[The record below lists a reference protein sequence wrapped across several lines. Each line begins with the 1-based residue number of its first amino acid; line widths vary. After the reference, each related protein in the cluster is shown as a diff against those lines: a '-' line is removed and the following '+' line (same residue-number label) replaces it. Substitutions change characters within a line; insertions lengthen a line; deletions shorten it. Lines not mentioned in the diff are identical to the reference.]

1 MKYYIVTLFILVAL
15 MVGCAGPN
23 PNVGER
29 TSDMAWLNERY
40 AEAVDIVKPRAERG
54 EPWAQL
60 RLAMFYEGG
69 MGMGRNMELAI
80 QWYEKVAVQK
90 AEGDWAE
97 GLMVGATGRN
107 GYFNQNSDA
116 RIAQY
121 NLAVI
126 FLKGKHG
133 VKKDLIKSY
142 VNIRTVVEETNGRD
156 IFFCCE
162 FAGGRIFPA
171 KDIART
177 YQEVLQEMTPEQ
189 KAEAEKKFLEVKL
202 IKIK

>member
-1 MKYYIVTLFILVAL
+1 MRICLTAIFLTFILLA
-15 MVGCAGPN
+15 GCAGPN

-29 TSDMAWLNERY
+29 ITDYAWLEGRY
-40 AEAVDIVKPRAERG
+40 ANAIEIVEPRAERG

-60 RLAMFYEGG
+60 RLGMFYENGLG
-69 MGMGRNMELAI
+69 VERNMQLAVE
-80 QWYEKVAVQK
+80 WYEKVSAQK
-90 AEGDWAE
+90 TEGDWEE
-97 GLMVGATGRN
+97 GLMVGATGRS

-121 NLAVI
+121 ILADI
-126 FLKGKHG
+126 FLAGKG
-133 VKKDLIKSY
+133 VEKDLVRAY
-142 VNIRTVVEETNGRD
+142 LNIRTVVEETNGHD

-171 KDIART
+171 KDIARV
-177 YQEVLQEMTPEQ
+177 YQDVLKEMTPEQ
-189 KAEAEKKFLEVKL
+189 KAEAENKFLRVKL

>member
-1 MKYYIVTLFILVAL
+1 MRICLTAIFLTFLL
-15 MVGCAGPN
+15 LTGCAGPN

-29 TSDMAWLNERY
+29 ITDYAWLEGRY
-40 AEAVDIVKPRAERG
+40 ANAIEIVKPRAERG

-69 MGMGRNMELAI
+69 MGMERNMELAI
-80 QWYEKVAVQK
+80 QWYDKVAAQK
-90 AEGDWAE
+90 AEGSWAE
-97 GLMVGATGRN
+97 GLMVGATGRS

-126 FLKGKHG
+126 FLKGND
-133 VKKDLIKSY
+133 VKKDILKSY
-142 VNIRTVVEETNGRD
+142 LNIRTVVEETNGRD

-171 KDIART
+171 KDIARI